1 MQYTLNRDLNVR
13 YRILPLCLQIKDK
26 GSCSPAGLV
35 LFVTKLKH
43 SAGSHDITPIAVA
56 LFVSKT
62 FDVFVLS
69 ILCFQFL
76 KLCKSTLPK
85 NISVD
90 WNCTCLSREFLI
102 SQTHVTFVP
111 ILWNA
116 ASTEIYNSGEI
127 VIGTCNKWMA
137 DLRSS
142 ERLKKGTRKEK
153 KKIQRRRRRTSTVSE
168 TFSILIY
175 PEAIKFVLLGVICLK
190 IWANIC
196 VQYGRRKWTKKPGPN
211 CSKLG

>member
-56 LFVSKT
+56 LFVCKT

-69 ILCFQFL
+69 ILCFQFP

-90 WNCTCLSREFLI
+90 WNCLSREFLI
-102 SQTHVTFVP
+102 SQKHMSLPCLFYEMP
-111 ILWNA
+111 PLLK
-116 ASTEIYNSGEI
+116 STTQG
-127 VIGTCNKWMA
+127 
-137 DLRSS
+137 
-142 ERLKKGTRKEK
+142 
-153 KKIQRRRRRTSTVSE
+153 
-168 TFSILIY
+168 
-175 PEAIKFVLLGVICLK
+175 
-190 IWANIC
+190 
-196 VQYGRRKWTKKPGPN
+196 
-211 CSKLG
+211 KL